1 MVVNKN
7 IRFYQPNDPY
17 YWEVDNLPLTDLL
30 NNDIALEER
39 IDALEDSLNDVGS
52 SYKGSFS
59 TTTLKDLKAYVE
71 PSEGSPGQFGKVFVQ
86 PGKFTARM
94 QVPAS
99 RESGWRMMRDDDDFF
114 NNTNLNGT
122 GGLDSNSTL
131 FDFVRRSKGLART
144 AIVDFK
150 TFADGSDQFVTLD
163 TFDSSEFNS
172 AQAPQERL
180 DLIFVRGSVAL
191 DTDPSEYTP
200 NLQTASIGVIKGA
213 YFRTDQAA
221 SPDQKNSGRF
231 QSPTSKVK
239 GRVTGMAAS
248 EIPATTELP
257 NYGSVPMPEDL
268 ANFAWHKSTA
278 TTVVE
283 DITAQQLT
291 TGASFCLPIAYVR
304 VPQGYQT
311 GTLIPQEN
319 IIDIRPFLR
328 TAELTYNER
337 AAVASSVRPN
347 GLNPFVTQSHLLD
360 EVTPVRNIAESAN
373 DVAQSAAGVAA
384 SNAAAIADLQTT
396 TQDHEGRITVLEGG
410 GSSGGA
416 GGQKWAFIPPY
427 EIYANEPA
435 SDTAKFGGNG
445 IPSYALITP
454 AFNGQTPVAVQFR
467 VKMLQQTGAAT
478 EVGLRMIGSS
488 AGGTQVVAR
497 EVCRA
502 GIGGSGNPS
511 GGGQINTFLLPA
523 IVAATGEVT
532 IGFEAVG
539 ATPIPSTVRISVY
552 IDGYIYE

>member
-59 TTTLKDLKAYVE
+59 TTTLRDLKAYVE

-86 PGKFTARM
+86 PGKFTARI

-231 QSPTSKVK
+231 QNPTSKVK
-239 GRVTGMAAS
+239 GRIIGMAAS

-268 ANFAWHKSTA
+268 ANFAWHKPTA
-278 TTVVE
+278 VTVVE

-360 EVTPVRNIAESAN
+360 EVTPVKTLAESAN
-373 DVAQSAAGVAA
+373 DAAQSASGIAT

-396 TQDHEGRITVLEGG
+396 TQDHEVRITDLENAGATGG
-410 GSSGGA
+410 GGV
-416 GGQKWAFIPPY
+416 GQKWSFINTY
-427 EIYANEPA
+427 IVCNNADSN
-435 SDTAKFGGNG
+435 SSFFGQSGSVMYYN
-445 IPSYALITP
+445 ITN
-454 AFNGQTPVAVQFR
+454 AFNGKTPVAVQFR
-467 VKMLQQTGAAT
+467 VKMLQIDGDAA
-478 EVGLRMIGSS
+478 EVGLRMHGST
-488 AGGTQVVAR
+488 GER
-497 EVCRA
+497 EVCRCGLNINGA
-502 GIGGSGNPS
+502 FPIVN
-511 GGGQINTFLLPA
+511 GGQINTFLLPA
-523 IVAATGEVT
+523 LVDGNGTVTVGLEVAG
-532 IGFEAVG
+532 
-539 ATPIPSTVRISVY
+539 TPSSKIKISVY
-552 IDGYIYE
+552 IDGFVYE